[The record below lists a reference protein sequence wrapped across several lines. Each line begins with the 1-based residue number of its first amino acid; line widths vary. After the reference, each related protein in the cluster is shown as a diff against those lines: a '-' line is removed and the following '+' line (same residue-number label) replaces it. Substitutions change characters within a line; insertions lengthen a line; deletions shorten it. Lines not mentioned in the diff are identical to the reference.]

1 MISVGPGRA
10 SAGCGGWQN
19 VKGIGQQHPIHGR
32 QDKAGCPADGAM
44 RLKACL
50 HVVS

>member
-1 MISVGPGRA
+1 MTLIGLRRLLAGFAAPLSVVGVMQR
-10 SAGCGGWQN
+10 N
-19 VKGIGQQHPIHGR
+19 PINGR
-32 QDKAGCPADGAM
+32 QDKAGCPAAGVM

>member
-1 MISVGPGRA
+1 MNEGTR
-10 SAGCGGWQN
+10 CGATMHSPKVVQDLDAYDPTN
-19 VKGIGQQHPIHGR
+19 GR